1 MKELLHNGGVSLPRF
16 PGTVAPRLP
25 VVAASVLGTLGA
37 AEAVVASGRSAA
49 GMLAAAALAL
59 CATVP
64 VAVVRVHLVLAA
76 AAGTGA
82 TLVTAAL
89 GQRPAIAALVAQT
102 VMLYLVGARARGR
115 VARLFAV
122 PYVAYAIW
130 LAGTSEGGPGS
141 GTVLPVAPA
150 GALAFGTVLLVVS
163 VGALALGAAARA
175 GAESAGRTAVDE
187 DLHGITRAYAIRE
200 ERARI
205 ARELHD
211 VVAHHISLLS
221 VQADTTRLATPGLPA
236 LAATRLLAIG
246 DTARLAL
253 AEMRRVLGV
262 LRDTGDAAGPLPQPC
277 LTELVDLVDEARRAD
292 GSRIHLIVCGQYRQL
307 DPGLEVTAYRI
318 VQEALTNARKH
329 APGAAVDIGVTYGA
343 DRLELE
349 VWDTGTRGRAAA
361 PPPVSGFGLVGMR
374 ERVAM
379 AGGTLETT
387 RSPVG
392 GFVVR
397 AVLPVPAGQ
406 R

>member
-1 MKELLHNGGVSLPRF
+1 MRLPRF
-16 PGTVAPRLP
+16 PDTAVPRLP

-37 AEAVVASGRSAA
+37 AEAVLAA
-49 GMLAAAALAL
+49 DQPTGGLLAAAALAL
-59 CATVP
+59 CATLP
-64 VAVVRVHLVLAA
+64 VAVAQVHLVLAA

-89 GQRPAIAALVAQT
+89 GHRPAVAALLAQT
-102 VMLYLVGARARGR
+102 VMLYLVGARAPGR
-115 VARLFAV
+115 VAQLFAL
-122 PYVAYAIW
+122 PYVAYAIGP
-130 LAGTSEGGPGS
+130 AGTGVGGR
-141 GTVLPVAPA
+141 V
-150 GALAFGTVLLVVS
+150 FGTALLVVS
-163 VGALALGAAARA
+163 AGALALGATARA
-175 GAESAGRTAVDE
+175 GTESASRAAADD
-187 DLHGITRAYAIRE
+187 DLHGITHAYAIGE

-221 VQADTTRLATPGLPA
+221 VQADTTRLATPGLPE
-236 LAATRLLAIG
+236 LAATRLLAMG

-262 LRDTGDAAGPLPQPC
+262 LRDDGEAADSLPQPC
-277 LTELVDLVDEARRAD
+277 LAELVNLVDEARQAD
-292 GSRIHLIVCGQYRQL
+292 GSRIHLIVCGRYRRL

-329 APGAAVDIGVTYGA
+329 APGAAVDVEVSFGA
-343 DRLELE
+343 DALELA
-349 VWDTGTRGRAAA
+349 VWDTGPAARRTGV
-361 PPPVSGFGLVGMR
+361 PPAGSGFGLVGMR
-374 ERVAM
+374 ERATM

-387 RSPVG
+387 HGPIG

-397 AVLPVPAGQ
+397 AVLPLPVGQ